1 MMKTHTLAECMD
13 VFDWFDDPTY
23 EYIHHI
29 LLAKLDG
36 EARVARA
43 LRILCEQADELIA
56 SHRGTESAYP
66 EELLNQP
73 A

>member
-1 MMKTHTLAECMD
+1 MKTHTLAECMD

-23 EYIHHI
+23 EYINHI
-29 LLAKLDG
+29 LLTKFDG
-36 EARVARA
+36 EERVARA
-43 LRILCEQADELIA
+43 LRTLCGLADELIA
-56 SHRGTESAYP
+56 NHREREDAYP

>member
-1 MMKTHTLAECMD
+1 MKTHTLAECMD

-23 EYIHHI
+23 EFIHHI

-36 EARVARA
+36 EARVTRA
-43 LRILCEQADELIA
+43 LRTLCEHADTLIA
-56 SHRGTESAYP
+56 SHRETEQAYP
-66 EELLNQP
+66 EELMNQP

>member
-1 MMKTHTLAECMD
+1 MKTHTLAECMD
-13 VFDWFDDPTY
+13 IFDWFDDPTY
-23 EYIHHI
+23 EYIQHI

-43 LRILCEQADELIA
+43 LRMLCEQADELIA
-56 SHRGTESAYP
+56 SHREKEEAYP

>member
-1 MMKTHTLAECMD
+1 MKTRTLAECMD

-23 EYIHHI
+23 EYINHI
-29 LLAKLDG
+29 LLTKFDG
-36 EARVARA
+36 EERVARA
-43 LRILCEQADELIA
+43 LRTLCGLTDELIA
-56 SHRGTESAYP
+56 NHREREDAYP

>member
-1 MMKTHTLAECMD
+1 MKTHTLAECMD

-36 EARVARA
+36 ETRVARA
-43 LRILCEQADELIA
+43 LRALCEQADALIA
-56 SHRGTESAYP
+56 NNRGTESAYP
-66 EELLNQP
+66 EEFLNQP

>member
-1 MMKTHTLAECMD
+1 MKTRTLAECMD
-13 VFDWFDDPTY
+13 VFDWFDDPTC

-36 EARVARA
+36 QARVARA
-43 LRILCEQADELIA
+43 LRALCEQADELIE

-66 EELLNQP
+66 EEFLNQP

>member
-1 MMKTHTLAECMD
+1 MKTRTLVECMD

-23 EYIHHI
+23 EYINHVLI
-29 LLAKLDG
+29 SKLDG

-43 LRILCEQADELIA
+43 LRALCEQADALIA
-56 SHRGTESAYP
+56 SHQDTKSAYP